1 MNIYGIEE
9 CEPCNHGTRFSQG
22 MYCFPLS
29 RYISEDE
36 VYSQPCGKFSVQPA
50 VAPDREHPAVS
61 EGKSA
66 KQIQKGYQGYLRSHR
81 GR

>member
-1 MNIYGIEE
+1 MYGIEE
-9 CEPCNHGTRFSQG
+9 CELCKHGTRFSQG
-22 MYCFPLS
+22 IYCFTIS
-29 RYISEDE
+29 RYISENE
-36 VYSQPCGKFSVQPA
+36 AYSKPCRKFSVQQA